1 MAIFKKFIDPF
12 LNTFKV
18 EKKSKNAFISVKHPL
33 TKTFENHEQNKKHSK
48 QPLDSPLKWH
58 SFALNMSF

>member
-18 EKKSKNAFISVKHPL
+18 EKKSKNAFISVKHLL
-33 TKTFENHEQNKKHSK
+33 TKNFENHEQDKNYKK
-48 QPLDSPLKWH
+48 QLLNFPLKWH